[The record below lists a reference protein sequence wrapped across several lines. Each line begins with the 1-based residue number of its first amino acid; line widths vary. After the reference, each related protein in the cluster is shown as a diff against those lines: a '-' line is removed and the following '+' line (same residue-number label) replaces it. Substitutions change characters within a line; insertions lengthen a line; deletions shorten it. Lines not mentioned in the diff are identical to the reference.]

1 MEGRLGISNL
11 PFTVKETLHSNWLFG
26 VILDE
31 RINVEDI
38 IRELLFRG
46 IETRPFFHTL
56 NSMPP
61 YKDYR
66 TSLTL
71 ENSEAISQRGL
82 SLPSSVDLREEEL
95 QTISYNLI
103 HIIREKIEKA

>member
-1 MEGRLGISNL
+1 M
-11 PFTVKETLHSNWLFG
+11 HSNCLFG

-31 RINVEDI
+31 RINVEGI

-56 NSMPP
+56 NAMPP

-71 ENSEAISQRGL
+71 ENSETIFQRGL

-95 QTISYNLI
+95 QIISHNLI
-103 HIIREKIEKA
+103 DIIREKIEKA